1 MNLRRPLSSL
11 FSLNALVWLAMLTG
25 LATLLCFAAA
35 GWLALAPHVGA
46 PLASLYTGLG
56 LLVVTVL
63 LALLVRRA
71 VASKPETPSD
81 HPHTPAAEARL
92 EDSLRPLIGDSALRW
107 TRDNSSLV
115 AIGALAAGVLIAA
128 SPGTRRFLTRA
139 AGPVV
144 TRKALEAYRGYSND
158 QD

>member
-71 VASKPETPSD
+71 VASKPEAPSR
-81 HPHTPAAEARL
+81 HQTPAAEARL
-92 EDSLRPLIGDSALRW
+92 EDSLRPLIGDSAVRW